1 MLFETSLFDGE
12 NSNSYILLDPVD
24 TIKIYKFSDVRSAF
38 ERIERYSKTHFLA
51 GYFSYELGY
60 CFEGS
65 SFITKGS
72 FPHPL
77 INLRVFK
84 DVIAF
89 DHVTGRL
96 SRSIPGLFA
105 VDAKEN
111 DFYVDSPKFSLTR
124 PAYFRKVS
132 RIKEHIVDG
141 DTYQVNFTGKYT
153 FGFSGSA
160 FSFYRG
166 LKENQS
172 VPYGAFC
179 KMGGEQVLSLS
190 PELFFRRDGR
200 SIYSRP
206 MKGTIDRGA
215 TISEDAGRTSQLKRD
230 AKEIAGNL
238 MIVDLIRNDLGKISK
253 TGSVKVSSLFDVEK
267 YNTLFQMT
275 STVKSAL
282 KDGVTY
288 FDIFRSLFP
297 GGSVTGAP
305 KIRTMQIIKELE
317 KGNRNIYCGALGII
331 FPGKR
336 AVFNLPI
343 RTVSISRGKDKVLK
357 GKVLSKAKG
366 KVLKGEMGVGGG
378 ITFDSD
384 PGEEYKECV
393 LKARFLTKRHR
404 PFSLIETMLWDG
416 KFRHLDGHLG
426 RMRDSAAYFG
436 FVFDRAEII
445 RILISSQD
453 GFKRNVRYRV
463 RVLLAK
469 DGNATVENSEIGQ
482 GPGQAAVQA
491 AVSVFRTDSRS
502 ILLYHK
508 TTNRRLYDAEYG
520 HYRAKGYFD
529 VIFLNTKGEVTEG
542 AITNVVIKK
551 NGKFYTPPLSSGLL
565 PGIFRAYLIKSGR
578 VKEKKI
584 FLKDL
589 CKADKVFL
597 CNSVRGLVE
606 VKLTSPRPSLII
618 DHHES

>member
-60 CFEGS
+60 CFEGP
-65 SFITKGS
+65 SFKTKGS

-84 DVIAF
+84 NITSF
-89 DHVTGRL
+89 NHVTGRL

-111 DFYVDSPKFSLTR
+111 DFHVDDPKFSLTR

-132 RIKEHIVDG
+132 RIKKHIADG

-166 LKENQS
+166 LKEKQS

-190 PELFFRRDGR
+190 PELFFRRGGR
-200 SIYSRP
+200 AIYSRP

-215 TISEDAGRTSQLKRD
+215 TINEDAGRTSQLKRD

-317 KGNRNIYCGALGII
+317 KDDRKVYCGALGII
-331 FPGKR
+331 FPGKK

-343 RTVSISRGKDKVLK
+343 RTISISRG
-357 GKVLSKAKG
+357 
-366 KVLKGEMGVGGG
+366 KGEMGVGGG
-378 ITFDSD
+378 ITVDSD
-384 PGEEYKECV
+384 PEEEYRECA
-393 LKARFLTKRHR
+393 LKARFLIERRR

-416 KFRHLDGHLG
+416 RFMRLGKHLG
-426 RMRDSAAYFG
+426 RMRDSAEYFG
-436 FVFDRAEII
+436 FVFDRAK
-445 RILISSQD
+445 ISKKLKNAQKS
-453 GFKRNVRYRV
+453 FKRDLSYRV
-463 RVLLAK
+463 RLLLAR
-469 DGNATVENSEIGQ
+469 DGSATVETAEII
-482 GPGQAAVQA
+482 PSPENALAHA
-491 AVSVFRTDSRS
+491 TVSKFRTSPGD
-502 ILLYHK
+502 IFLYHK
-508 TTNRRLYDAEYG
+508 TTNRELYGSEYER
-520 HYRAKGYFD
+520 YRTKGYFD
-529 VIFLNTKGEVTEG
+529 VIFLNTKGEVAEG
-542 AITNVVIKK
+542 AITNIVIKK
-551 NGKFYTPPLSSGLL
+551 NGRFYTPPLSSGLL
-565 PGIFRAYLIKSGR
+565 PGVFRARLLKSGR

-589 CKADKVFL
+589 RKADKIFL

-606 VKLTSPRPSLII
+606 VKLTSPRPSPII
-618 DHHES
+618 DDNES